1 LFFRSEWASYD
12 TAHPAPLRLSPHPN
26 RIGDLRTEYLKMAP
40 LMFDDPPPSFDDILK
55 RIAALEK
62 TINGA

>member
-1 LFFRSEWASYD
+1 
-12 TAHPAPLRLSPHPN
+12 
-26 RIGDLRTEYLKMAP
+26 MAP
-40 LMFDDPPPSFDDILK
+40 MMFDDPLPTFDDVLK